1 MKFVEFL
8 RTPPVTD
15 SDMRIVSSAIFY
27 VISAEFFKKLSPK
40 IFQHFLKEDDKF
52 FLISV
57 VYFWKLSR
65 YFTENISIGPQIFLS
80 DLLRDTVDIFS
91 ANHNKYLKR

>member
-52 FLISV
+52 FLI
-57 VYFWKLSR
+57 
-65 YFTENISIGPQIFLS
+65 
-80 DLLRDTVDIFS
+80 
-91 ANHNKYLKR
+91 